1 MRPRRVADYYR
12 IDAVPGFVARMS
24 SPAQTHIPELAG
36 LRGIAILTVVMGHL
50 LQRVERFYG
59 RETLNQIETFILA
72 TLATPFSGCRLL
84 FCITGYTI
92 AVYINRNINKNRPFI
107 DVDFLKKR
115 LLRLWPPYAIIL
127 LSTFIF
133 IRTTGYEPSNTY
145 HFRAAPE
152 SMTLSLIAS
161 LLYLHDLIFNT
172 FPRLFPPGWY
182 LEAHVQFVL
191 VAPLLFRPYAR
202 LKSPELKFGIAVAAL
217 LVSSVLAMIASE
229 HGSRGVQYS
238 IIAFF
243 PYFLVG
249 ALVADFRDRESYRR
263 LARNLGRIPLG
274 VLALATL
281 ILLGAPWGAM
291 WWQLPAQLLAIAAI
305 MTACLVGQSRFR
317 AAMSNRHLTR
327 IGIASFSIYL
337 VHLQILQILVP
348 IVVERC
354 RDYPFFAVVIICG
367 AVGIGLVLALSFIFY
382 WVVERPFVA
391 VSLQRK
397 GPFPIVARPA

>member
-1 MRPRRVADYYR
+1 MRPRRVTDYYG

-24 SPAQTHIPELAG
+24 SPAQTHVPELAG

-59 RETLNQIETFILA
+59 RETLNQIETFVLA
-72 TLATPFSGCRLL
+72 ILATPFSGCRLL
-84 FCITGYTI
+84 FCITGYTVAI
-92 AVYINRNINKNRPFI
+92 YINRNINKDRPFI

-115 LLRLWPPYAIIL
+115 LLRLWPPYAMIL
-127 LSTFIF
+127 LATFIF

-182 LEAHVQFVL
+182 LEAHLQFLL
-191 VAPLLFRPYAR
+191 VAPLLFRPYAK
-202 LKSPELKFGIAVAAL
+202 LKSPELKLGVAVAAL
-217 LVSSVLAMIASE
+217 LVSTVLAMIASE
-229 HGSRGVQYS
+229 HGSRGIQYS

-249 ALVADFRDRESYRR
+249 ALVAEFRHRESDQR
-263 LARNLGRIPLG
+263 LAQSLQRVPLG
-274 VLALATL
+274 LLGLTML

-317 AAMSNRHLTR
+317 SAMSDRHLTR

-337 VHLQILQILVP
+337 VHLQILQIVVP

-354 RDYPFFAVVIICG
+354 RDHPFLAVVFICG
-367 AVGIGLVLALSFIFY
+367 TIGTGLVLALSFVFY

-391 VSLQRK
+391 FSLQTKRS
-397 GPFPIVARPA
+397 FPTAPRPA